1 MASFNSVTLLGNLTR
16 DPELKTLAAG
26 GAVANI
32 GLAVNRRW
40 KSSEGETKE
49 EVTFVDCEAW
59 GRTAELIGQYLTK
72 GSACLIQGRLKYDT
86 WDDKD
91 GSRRSRLKVVVEQV
105 QFIDRKGAHADG
117 GADAGMEAHGSSDQE
132 PTRPTASASVSARK
146 PSRRPQPANIG
157 AGGGD
162 DEPPF

>member
-16 DPELKTLAAG
+16 DPELKTLATG
-26 GAVANI
+26 GAVANL

-72 GSACLIQGRLKYDT
+72 GSACLVQGRLKYDS

-105 QFIDRKGAHADG
+105 QFIDRKGGHADG
-117 GADAGMEAHGSSDQE
+117 AADAGAEASGSADHEQARST
-132 PTRPTASASVSARK
+132 PAARK
-146 PSRRPQPANIG
+146 PSRRPQPANVG
-157 AGGGD
+157 AGGAD